1 MTGEYVVLKKNRKY
15 VDLLP
20 KLQKRIVLSL
30 AKNEPMTMSDTN
42 RKISGYLSSTTR
54 AFHELEEKG
63 MVIGVEKKNYRGR
76 NSSKFWL
83 SDRGIAFALLNGAN
97 PNTLER
103 IALNVREREEIVT
116 YLKLR
121 SLSPKI
127 STIIDEAILFR
138 GVIDVGELIKLLL
151 PEVASLK
158 KADFEKFFDAVRN
171 SEFKPVLDD
180 HLKRLRKLM
189 NNLEKK
195 E

>member
-1 MTGEYVVLKKNRKY
+1 MLKKNRKY

-20 KLQKRIVLSL
+20 RLQKKIVLSL

-63 MVIGVEKKNYRGR
+63 MITEIEKKEYRGQKF
-76 NSSKFWL
+76 SKYWL
-83 SDRGIAFALLNGAN
+83 SDRGVAFALLNGAN

-103 IALNVREREEIVT
+103 IALNVIEREEIET
-116 YLKLR
+116 YLEIR
-121 SLSPKI
+121 GLSPPKM
-127 STIIDEAILFR
+127 STIIDKAILFR
-138 GVIDVGELIKLLL
+138 GIIDPDELSKLIFS
-151 PEVASLK
+151 EMASLK
-158 KADFEKFFDAVRN
+158 KADFDKLFKIIQN
-171 SEFKPVLDD
+171 SKWKPVFDNQ
-180 HLKRLRKLM
+180 LKRYKKVI